1 MESGKERV
9 SKELSE
15 RMLTLLGFCFYLNR
29 IYDRGLSLCEVRWK
43 LINFEKITHPL
54 IAHALPLLG
63 DKISSYLS
71 KRNVESF
78 YPDTTGGMK
87 EYSSP
92 LEFFNFVLEE
102 FNRFEDEIAN
112 TIDYASSID
121 KDRATQQFL
130 QSFLSTWIEYVATMN
145 NVVDLAMQFA
155 PNNESLGWQ
164 LFDNEFEKGITV
176 GEI

>member
-15 RMLTLLGFCFYLNR
+15 RMLNLLGFCFYLNR

-78 YPDTTGGMK
+78 YPDTTGGLK

-92 LEFFNFVLEE
+92 LDFFNFVLEE
-102 FNRFEDEIAN
+102 FNRFEDEIEN
-112 TIDYASSID
+112 TIDSAVSE
-121 KDRATQQFL
+121 KDRASEGFL
-130 QSFLSTWIEYVATMN
+130 QSFLLTWIEYVATMN
-145 NVVDLAMQFA
+145 NIVDLAIQFA
-155 PNNESLGWQ
+155 PNNESLSWQ
-164 LFDNEFEKGITV
+164 LFDDKFEKGITV
-176 GEI
+176 GDN